1 MIIVSDTSPLIHLSA
16 CNHLHLLQTLYG
28 QIVIPASVDEEIR
41 LKCKDER
48 IRQQIIEASWISS
61 KSATDRKLVNEL
73 DDKLG
78 GAEAEAIVLAIE
90 LDAELILID
99 ERKGRTT
106 AKQFHLKTG
115 GVLSVLVESKRQ
127 HLIKA
132 VIPLI
137 EQMVQLTGFR
147 VSEAL
152 LTEIRKIAGE

>member
-99 ERKGRTT
+99 ERKR
-106 AKQFHLKTG
+106 AAFY
-115 GVLSVLVESKRQ
+115 RY
-127 HLIKA
+127 
-132 VIPLI
+132 
-137 EQMVQLTGFR
+137 
-147 VSEAL
+147 L
-152 LTEIRKIAGE
+152 LNQKDSI